1 MSEANKALVRRW
13 LAEMDKRNLHIVD
26 ELVAVDYIDHN
37 PPIPDLAPGRE
48 GVKQANALLLTAFP
62 DATHTIEDQ
71 IAEGDKVVTRM
82 TVRGTFVGEYLG
94 IPPHGKQITAEGIM
108 IHRIAGGQMVE
119 HWAMADNWRLFQ
131 QLGVI
136 PPLEQSEA

>member
-1 MSEANKALVRRW
+1 MSEANKALIRRW

-37 PPIPDLAPGRE
+37 PPMPDLAPGRE
-48 GVKQANALLLTAFP
+48 GVKQANTLLLAAFP

-82 TVRGTFVGEYLG
+82 TVRGTFMGEYLG
-94 IPPHGKQITAEGIM
+94 IPPNGKQITAEGIM
-108 IHRIAGGQMVE
+108 IHRIAGGQLVE
-119 HWAMADNWRLFQ
+119 HWAMGDNLRMFQ

-136 PPLEQSEA
+136 PSLE